1 MDNTIQIENESSAI
15 NTGQQ
20 IRNNI
25 VNVTRKL
32 NHGKEC
38 DICDDGELEFD
49 INRTKSKDNYTARVK
64 HITNKVN
71 MVYF

>member
-1 MDNTIQIENESSAI
+1 MDNTIQIENERSAI

-38 DICDDGELEFD
+38 DICDDGEFEFD
-49 INRTKSKDNYTARVK
+49 NNQTKSKDNYTARVENN
-64 HITNKVN
+64 INKVN
-71 MVYF
+71 MVYL